1 MNVMKN
7 LVKIQV
13 LTVLLVS
20 VVFVSAAQQST
31 QGNQQKEKRNIWF
44 GLRAGSDFSSPT
56 TDFEVI
62 KSNLNSN
69 MQFGAFA
76 KVGKKLFI
84 QPEVYGNFLV
94 EDDLNTKKI
103 VANSVRVPVLFG
115 FEFLNLKVASAHLM
129 AGPMAT
135 FYVNPY
141 PDKKYDYKLQ
151 LGGGIE
157 LLRFLSLDVRY
168 SVNLNNDVKEELKK
182 LAWKSGVNV
191 TLGIQFR

>member
-1 MNVMKN
+1 MKN

-20 VVFVSAAQQST
+20 IFFVSTAQQST
-31 QGNQQKEKRNIWF
+31 QENQPKEKRNIWF
-44 GLRAGSDFSSPT
+44 GLRAGTDLLSPT
-56 TDFEVI
+56 TDFEEI
-62 KSNLNSN
+62 KTQFNSN

-76 KVGKKLFI
+76 KIGKKLFI

-94 EDDLNTKKI
+94 EDNLDTKKI
-103 VANSVRVPVLFG
+103 VANSVRVPVLLG
-115 FEFLNLKVASAHLM
+115 FEFLDLRVVRAHLM

-135 FYVNPY
+135 FYLNPF
-141 PDKKYDYKLQ
+141 PEQKYDYKLQ

-168 SVNLNNDVKEELKK
+168 AVNLNDNIKNELKQ
-182 LAWKSGVNV
+182 LAWKGGVNV

>member
-1 MNVMKN
+1 MKN

-13 LTVLLVS
+13 LTVILVS
-20 VVFVSAAQQST
+20 VFFVAIAQQST
-31 QGNQQKEKRNIWF
+31 QLNQSKEKRNIWF
-44 GLRAGSDFSSPT
+44 GLRAGTDLLSPT
-56 TDFEVI
+56 TDFEEI
-62 KSNLNSN
+62 KTQLNSN

-76 KVGKKLFI
+76 KIGKKLFI

-94 EDDLNTKKI
+94 EDNLNTKKI
-103 VANSVRVPVLFG
+103 VANSVRVPVLLG
-115 FEFLNLKVASAHLM
+115 FEFLNLRVASAHLM
-129 AGPMAT
+129 AGPMVN
-135 FYVNPY
+135 FYINPF

-168 SVNLNNDVKEELKK
+168 AVNLTDNIKNELKQ
-182 LAWKSGVNV
+182 LAWKGGVNV

>member
-1 MNVMKN
+1 MKN

-13 LTVLLVS
+13 LTVILVS
-20 VVFVSAAQQST
+20 VFFVAIAQQST
-31 QGNQQKEKRNIWF
+31 QLNQSKEKRNIWF
-44 GLRAGSDFSSPT
+44 GLRAGTDLLSPT
-56 TDFEVI
+56 TDFEEI
-62 KSNLNSN
+62 KTQLNSN

-76 KVGKKLFI
+76 KIGKKLFI

-94 EDDLNTKKI
+94 EDNLNTKKI
-103 VANSVRVPVLFG
+103 VANSVRVPVLIG
-115 FEFLNLKVASAHLM
+115 FEFLNLGVAKAHLM
-129 AGPMAT
+129 AGPMVN
-135 FYVNPY
+135 FYVNPF

-168 SVNLNNDVKEELKK
+168 AVNLTDNIKNELKQ
-182 LAWKSGVNV
+182 LAWKGGVNV

>member
-1 MNVMKN
+1 MKN

-20 VVFVSAAQQST
+20 VFFVATAQQST
-31 QGNQQKEKRNIWF
+31 QGNQPKEKRNIWF
-44 GLRAGSDFSSPT
+44 GLRAGTDLLSPT
-56 TDFEVI
+56 TDFEEI
-62 KSNLNSN
+62 KTQLNSN

-76 KVGKKLFI
+76 KIGKKLFI

-94 EDDLNTKKI
+94 EDNLDTKKI
-103 VANSVRVPVLFG
+103 VANSVRVPVLLG
-115 FEFLNLKVASAHLM
+115 FEFLDLRVVRAHLM

-141 PDKKYDYKLQ
+141 PDKNYDYKLQ
-151 LGGGIE
+151 LGGGID

-168 SVNLNNDVKEELKK
+168 AVNLTDNIKNELKQ
-182 LAWKSGVNV
+182 LAWKGGVNV

>member
-1 MNVMKN
+1 MKN

-20 VVFVSAAQQST
+20 VVFVATAQQST
-31 QGNQQKEKRNIWF
+31 QENQPKEKRNIWF
-44 GLRAGSDFSSPT
+44 GLRAGTDLLSPT
-56 TDFEVI
+56 TDFEEI
-62 KSNLNSN
+62 KTQFNSN

-76 KVGKKLFI
+76 KIGKKLFI

-94 EDDLNTKKI
+94 EDNLDTKKI
-103 VANSVRVPVLFG
+103 VANSVRVPVLLG
-115 FEFLNLKVASAHLM
+115 FEFLDLRVVRAHLM

-135 FYVNPY
+135 FYINPF
-141 PDKKYDYKLQ
+141 PEQKYDYKLQ

-168 SVNLNNDVKEELKK
+168 AVNLNDNIKNELKQ
-182 LAWKSGVNV
+182 LAWKGGVNV

>member
-1 MNVMKN
+1 MKN

-20 VVFVSAAQQST
+20 VFFVATAQQTT
-31 QGNQQKEKRNIWF
+31 QGIQPKEKRNIWF
-44 GLRAGSDFSSPT
+44 GLRAGTDLLSPT
-56 TDFEVI
+56 TDFEEI
-62 KSNLNSN
+62 KTQFNSN

-76 KVGKKLFI
+76 KIGKKLFI

-94 EDDLNTKKI
+94 EDNLDTKKI
-103 VANSVRVPVLFG
+103 VANSVRVPVLLG
-115 FEFLNLKVASAHLM
+115 FEFLDLRVVRAHLM

-141 PDKKYDYKLQ
+141 PDKNYDYKLQ
-151 LGGGIE
+151 LGGGID

-168 SVNLNNDVKEELKK
+168 AVNLTDNIKNELKQ
-182 LAWKSGVNV
+182 LAWKGGVNV

>member
-1 MNVMKN
+1 MKN

-20 VVFVSAAQQST
+20 VFFVATAQQST
-31 QGNQQKEKRNIWF
+31 QGNQPKEKRNIWF
-44 GLRAGSDFSSPT
+44 GLRAGTDLLSPT
-56 TDFEVI
+56 TDFEEI
-62 KSNLNSN
+62 KTQFNSN

-76 KVGKKLFI
+76 KIGKKLFI

-94 EDDLNTKKI
+94 EDNLDTKKI
-103 VANSVRVPVLFG
+103 VANSVRVPVLLG
-115 FEFLNLKVASAHLM
+115 FELLDLRVVRAHLM

-141 PDKKYDYKLQ
+141 PDKNYDYKLQ
-151 LGGGIE
+151 LGGGID

-168 SVNLNNDVKEELKK
+168 AVNLTDNIKNELKQ
-182 LAWKSGVNV
+182 LAWKGGVNV

>member
-1 MNVMKN
+1 MKN

-20 VVFVSAAQQST
+20 VVFVATAQQST
-31 QGNQQKEKRNIWF
+31 QENQPKEKRNIWF
-44 GLRAGSDFSSPT
+44 GLRAGTDLLSPT
-56 TDFEVI
+56 TDFEEI
-62 KSNLNSN
+62 KTQFNSN

-76 KVGKKLFI
+76 KIGKKLFI

-94 EDDLNTKKI
+94 EDNLDTKKI
-103 VANSVRVPVLFG
+103 VANSVRVPVLLG
-115 FEFLNLKVASAHLM
+115 FEFLDLRVVRAHLM

-135 FYVNPY
+135 FYLNPF
-141 PDKKYDYKLQ
+141 PEQKYDYKLQ

-168 SVNLNNDVKEELKK
+168 AVNLNDNIKNELKQ
-182 LAWKSGVNV
+182 LAWKGGVNV

>member
-1 MNVMKN
+1 MKN

-20 VVFVSAAQQST
+20 VFFVATAQQST
-31 QGNQQKEKRNIWF
+31 QGNQPKEKRNIWF
-44 GLRAGSDFSSPT
+44 GLRAGTDLLSPT
-56 TDFEVI
+56 TDFEEI
-62 KSNLNSN
+62 KTQFNSN

-76 KVGKKLFI
+76 KIGKKLFI

-94 EDDLNTKKI
+94 EDNLDTKKI
-103 VANSVRVPVLFG
+103 VANSVRVPVLLG
-115 FEFLNLKVASAHLM
+115 FEFLDLRVVRAHLM

-141 PDKKYDYKLQ
+141 PDKNYDYKLQ
-151 LGGGIE
+151 LGGGID

-168 SVNLNNDVKEELKK
+168 AVNLTDNIKNELKQ
-182 LAWKSGVNV
+182 LAWKGGVNV

>member
-1 MNVMKN
+1 MKN

-20 VVFVSAAQQST
+20 VFFVATAQQST
-31 QGNQQKEKRNIWF
+31 QENQPKEKRNIWF
-44 GLRAGSDFSSPT
+44 GLRAGTDLLSPT
-56 TDFEVI
+56 TDFEEI
-62 KSNLNSN
+62 KTQLNSN

-76 KVGKKLFI
+76 KIGKKLFI

-94 EDDLNTKKI
+94 EDNLDTKKI
-103 VANSVRVPVLFG
+103 VANSVRVPVLLG
-115 FEFLNLKVASAHLM
+115 FEFLDLRVVRAHLM

-141 PDKKYDYKLQ
+141 PDKNYDYKLQ
-151 LGGGIE
+151 LGGGID

-168 SVNLNNDVKEELKK
+168 AVNLTDNIKNELKQ
-182 LAWKSGVNV
+182 LAWKGGVNV

>member
-1 MNVMKN
+1 MKN

-20 VVFVSAAQQST
+20 VFFVATAQQST
-31 QGNQQKEKRNIWF
+31 QGNQPKEKRNIWF
-44 GLRAGSDFSSPT
+44 GLRAGTDLLSPT
-56 TDFEVI
+56 TDFEEI
-62 KSNLNSN
+62 KTQFNSN

-76 KVGKKLFI
+76 KIGKKLFI

-94 EDDLNTKKI
+94 EDNLDTKKI
-103 VANSVRVPVLFG
+103 VANSVRVPVLLG
-115 FEFLNLKVASAHLM
+115 FEFLNLRVARAHLM

-135 FYVNPY
+135 FYLNPVLNQN
-141 PDKKYDYKLQ
+141 YDYKLQ
-151 LGGGIE
+151 LGGGID

-168 SVNLNNDVKEELKK
+168 AVNLTDNIKNELKQ
-182 LAWKSGVNV
+182 LAWKGGVNV

>member
-1 MNVMKN
+1 MKN
-7 LVKIQV
+7 FIKIQA

-20 VVFVSAAQQST
+20 VFFVATAQQST
-31 QGNQQKEKRNIWF
+31 QGNQPKEKRNIWF
-44 GLRAGSDFSSPT
+44 GLRAGTDLLSPT
-56 TDFEVI
+56 TDFEEI
-62 KSNLNSN
+62 KTQLNSN

-76 KVGKKLFI
+76 KIGKKLFI

-94 EDDLNTKKI
+94 EDNLNTKKL
-103 VANSVRVPVLFG
+103 VANSVRVPVLLG
-115 FEFLNLKVASAHLM
+115 FEFLNLRVARAHLM

-141 PDKKYDYKLQ
+141 PDKNYDYKLQ
-151 LGGGIE
+151 LGGGID

-168 SVNLNNDVKEELKK
+168 AVNLTDNIKNELKQ
-182 LAWKSGVNV
+182 LAWKGGVNV

>member
-1 MNVMKN
+1 MKN

-20 VVFVSAAQQST
+20 VFFVATAQQPT
-31 QGNQQKEKRNIWF
+31 QGNQPKEKRNVWF
-44 GLRAGSDFSSPT
+44 GLRAGTDLLSPT
-56 TDFEVI
+56 TDFEEI
-62 KSNLNSN
+62 KTQFNSN

-76 KVGKKLFI
+76 KIGKKLFI

-94 EDDLNTKKI
+94 EDNLDTKKI
-103 VANSVRVPVLFG
+103 VANSVRVPVLLG
-115 FEFLNLKVASAHLM
+115 FEFLDLRVVRAHLM

-141 PDKKYDYKLQ
+141 PDKNYDYKLQ
-151 LGGGIE
+151 LGGGID

-168 SVNLNNDVKEELKK
+168 AVNLTDNIKNELKQ
-182 LAWKSGVNV
+182 LAWKGGVNV

>member
-1 MNVMKN
+1 MKN
-7 LVKIQV
+7 LLKIQA
-13 LTVLLVS
+13 LTVILVS
-20 VVFVSAAQQST
+20 VFFVANAQQSS
-31 QGNQQKEKRNIWF
+31 QENQNAKKRNIWF
-44 GLRAGSDFSSPT
+44 GLRAGSDLSSPT
-56 TDFEVI
+56 TDLDEI
-62 KSNLNSN
+62 KNQFNSN

-76 KVGKKLFI
+76 KIGKKVFL

-94 EDDLNTKKI
+94 EDDLNTNKI

-115 FEFLNLKVASAHLM
+115 FEILNLRVASAHLM

-141 PDKKYDYKLQ
+141 PGQKYDYKLQ

-157 LLRFLSLDVRY
+157 FLRFLSLDVRY
-168 SVNLNNDVKEELKK
+168 SVNLNNNVKEELKQ

>member
-1 MNVMKN
+1 MKN

-20 VVFVSAAQQST
+20 VIFVSTAQQST
-31 QGNQQKEKRNIWF
+31 QENQPKQKRNVWF
-44 GLRAGSDFSSPT
+44 GLRAGSDLSSPT
-56 TDFEVI
+56 TDLEEI
-62 KSNLNSN
+62 KNQFNSN

-76 KVGKKLFI
+76 RMGKKVFL

-94 EDDLNTKKI
+94 EDDLITKKI

-115 FEFLNLKVASAHLM
+115 FEFLNLGVARAHLM
-129 AGPMAT
+129 AGPMVN
-135 FYVNPY
+135 FYINPY
-141 PDKKYDYKLQ
+141 PDQKYDYKLQ
-151 LGGGIE
+151 LGGGID

-168 SVNLNNDVKEELKK
+168 SVNLNDNVKEELKQ

>member
-1 MNVMKN
+1 MKN

-20 VVFVSAAQQST
+20 VVFVATAQQST
-31 QGNQQKEKRNIWF
+31 QENQPKEKRNIWF
-44 GLRAGSDFSSPT
+44 GLRAGTDLLSPT
-56 TDFEVI
+56 TDFEEI
-62 KSNLNSN
+62 KTQFNSN

-76 KVGKKLFI
+76 KIGKKLFI

-94 EDDLNTKKI
+94 EDNLDTKKI
-103 VANSVRVPVLFG
+103 VANSVRVPVLLG
-115 FEFLNLKVASAHLM
+115 FEFLDLRVVRAHLM

-135 FYVNPY
+135 FYLNPF
-141 PDKKYDYKLQ
+141 PEQKYDYKLQ

-168 SVNLNNDVKEELKK
+168 AVNLNDNIKNELKQI
-182 LAWKSGVNV
+182 AWKGGVNV

>member
-1 MNVMKN
+1 MKN

-20 VVFVSAAQQST
+20 VFFVATAQQST
-31 QGNQQKEKRNIWF
+31 QENQPKEKRNIWF
-44 GLRAGSDFSSPT
+44 GLRAGTDLLSPT
-56 TDFEVI
+56 TDFEEI
-62 KSNLNSN
+62 KTQFNSN

-76 KVGKKLFI
+76 KIGKKLFI

-94 EDDLNTKKI
+94 EDNLDTKKI
-103 VANSVRVPVLFG
+103 VANSVRVPVLLG
-115 FEFLNLKVASAHLM
+115 FEFLDLRVVRAHLM

-135 FYVNPY
+135 FYLNPF
-141 PDKKYDYKLQ
+141 PEQKYDYKLQ

-168 SVNLNNDVKEELKK
+168 AVNLNDNIKNELKQ
-182 LAWKSGVNV
+182 LAWKGGVNV

>member
-1 MNVMKN
+1 MKN
-7 LVKIQV
+7 LLKIQA
-13 LTVLLVS
+13 LTVILVS
-20 VVFVSAAQQST
+20 VFFVANAQQSS
-31 QGNQQKEKRNIWF
+31 QENQNAKKRNIWF
-44 GLRAGSDFSSPT
+44 GLRAGSDLSSPT
-56 TDFEVI
+56 TDLDEI
-62 KSNLNSN
+62 KNQFNSN

-76 KVGKKLFI
+76 KIGKKVFL

-94 EDDLNTKKI
+94 EDDLNTNKI

-115 FEFLNLKVASAHLM
+115 FEILNLRVASAHLM

-141 PDKKYDYKLQ
+141 PSQKYDYKLQ

-157 LLRFLSLDVRY
+157 FLRFLSLDVRY
-168 SVNLNNDVKEELKK
+168 SVNLNNNVKEELKQ

>member
-1 MNVMKN
+1 MKN

-20 VVFVSAAQQST
+20 VVFVATAQQST
-31 QGNQQKEKRNIWF
+31 QENQPKEKRNIWF
-44 GLRAGSDFSSPT
+44 GLRAGTDLLSPT
-56 TDFEVI
+56 TDFEEI
-62 KSNLNSN
+62 KTQFNSN

-76 KVGKKLFI
+76 KIGKKLFI

-94 EDDLNTKKI
+94 EDNLDTKKI
-103 VANSVRVPVLFG
+103 VANSVRVPVLLG
-115 FEFLNLKVASAHLM
+115 FEFLDLRVVRAHLM

-135 FYVNPY
+135 FYINPF
-141 PDKKYDYKLQ
+141 PEQKYDYKLQ

-168 SVNLNNDVKEELKK
+168 AVNLNENIKNELKQ
-182 LAWKSGVNV
+182 LAWKGGVNV

>member
-1 MNVMKN
+1 MKN

-13 LTVLLVS
+13 LTVILVS
-20 VVFVSAAQQST
+20 VFFVAIAQQST
-31 QGNQQKEKRNIWF
+31 QLNQSKEKRNIWF
-44 GLRAGSDFSSPT
+44 GLRAGTDLLSPT
-56 TDFEVI
+56 TDFEEI
-62 KSNLNSN
+62 KTQLNSN

-76 KVGKKLFI
+76 KIGKKLFI

-94 EDDLNTKKI
+94 EDNFNTKKI
-103 VANSVRVPVLFG
+103 VANSVRVPVLLG
-115 FEFLNLKVASAHLM
+115 FEFLNLRVASAHLM
-129 AGPMAT
+129 AGPMVN
-135 FYVNPY
+135 FYVNPF

-168 SVNLNNDVKEELKK
+168 AVNLTDNIKNELKQ
-182 LAWKSGVNV
+182 LAWKGGVNV